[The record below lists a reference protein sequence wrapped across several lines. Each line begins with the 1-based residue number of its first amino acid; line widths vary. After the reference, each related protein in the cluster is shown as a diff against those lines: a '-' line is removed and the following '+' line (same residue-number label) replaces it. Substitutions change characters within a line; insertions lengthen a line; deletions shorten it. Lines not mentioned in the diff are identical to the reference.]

1 MHDERSIIMENSN
14 ENNLFI
20 FLDKRLLG
28 EALQKIREFSA
39 KDFARF
45 SAITAVCFSIAIWV
59 TRSLGYFYM
68 LGRFSVYHIDKGYI
82 DVWTE
87 GFLIQVI
94 QSVSTCIFLI
104 GINYLYYKLSI
115 PQEGKNAKR
124 RLKKIGFILI
134 EFTVL
139 SVWVFYTNEIS
150 FIDLMK
156 ELPNTPISEILALII
171 VWCIVI
177 IMVNAIGIEAIIF
190 HKHSIK
196 EKNTVT
202 ESEKEDVIQSEK
214 KGKKKK
220 RKKQS
225 DKADDTKQSAIKYQS
240 WVVTIEVLLIT
251 CIIEFAFMYGMGIL
265 AEKGRNEFK
274 FVVEET
280 ETVEGDEYV
289 FTDPNN
295 GVSYYLYPII
305 YENQDVY
312 ILSQVSKREE
322 GASVNYD
329 FLKVIYKIEVS
340 THYVDNLKIIN

>member
-1 MHDERSIIMENSN
+1 MENSN

-94 QSVSTCIFLI
+94 QSVSTCIFLV
-104 GINYLYYKLSI
+104 GINYMYYKLSI

-139 SVWVFYTNEIS
+139 SIWVFYANEIS

-190 HKHSIK
+190 HKQSIK

-202 ESEKEDVIQSEK
+202 ESEKKDIIQSEK
-214 KGKKKK
+214 KGKKK
-220 RKKQS
+220 QS
-225 DKADDTKQSAIKYQS
+225 NKADDTKQSAIKYQS
-240 WVVTIEVLLIT
+240 WVVTIEILLIT
-251 CIIEFAFMYGMGIL
+251 CIVEFAFMYGMGIW
-265 AEKGRNEFK
+265 AEKGRSEFK
-274 FVVEET
+274 YVVEET
-280 ETVEGDEYV
+280 ETIEGDEYV

-295 GVSYYLYPII
+295 GTAYYLYPII

-312 ILSQVSKREE
+312 ILSRVSKSEA
-322 GASVNYD
+322 GASVDYE
-329 FLKVIYKIEVS
+329 FLKVIDKFEVS
-340 THYVDNLKIIN
+340 TYYVDYVKIVN